1 MKILS
6 KDANPMFMAIWVV
19 RVFLL
24 LSFVLLIGYSLVV
37 INQKIDNSIKEYSFI
52 LITGLLIT
60 SFFLKFLQIKIV
72 HYSSEQIILSG
83 AFGNITYPKQEFNKI
98 GTYLPFLELY
108 FIEFSNNKRYHI
120 MVRDLRAND
129 IGNLFS
135 DPKDTISDLT
145 VKLEKNI

>member
-1 MKILS
+1 
-6 KDANPMFMAIWVV
+6 MFMAIWVV

-72 HYSSEQIILSG
+72 HYSSDWGRNG
-83 AFGNITYPKQEFNKI
+83 A
-98 GTYLPFLELY
+98 
-108 FIEFSNNKRYHI
+108 RH
-120 MVRDLRAND
+120 
-129 IGNLFS
+129 
-135 DPKDTISDLT
+135 
-145 VKLEKNI
+145 